1 MYLFKNEYIRCN
13 TASTIIPSKSLMI
26 DDKVGSIEK
35 GKIADILV
43 WNIPDVKTYSIFSKS
58 IKYKFSFKKR
68 KPVFTA

>member
-1 MYLFKNEYIRCN
+1 MNILEAIQ
-13 TASTIIPSKSLMI
+13 ASTIIPSKSLMI

-43 WNIPDVKTYSIFSKS
+43 WAIPDAKYIPYSINQSN
-58 IKYKFSFKKR
+58 INLVLKKG